1 MSSHPVSTPRPTFL
15 KLAKGDVGFPGV
27 VTALLF
33 ILFIV
38 MHLRLSQ
45 YAFDDAYI
53 HFRVA
58 RHLLDTGTP
67 YFNTDEIVKVSTSSG
82 WTLFL
87 AILLS
92 VARGLGIEHRFP
104 AMVSLVNA
112 GITLGGMMA
121 FTRVME
127 TLIQGKLDPVRKI
140 LFQITYFAL
149 LVPSSIGLMETP
161 LALLLA
167 GAGILDILRS
177 KPGGFFW
184 IGLAAY
190 TRVELVVLL
199 AAVSLLAILRGKK
212 YILQACLSLAL
223 GLLPLLLYDLYFF
236 GTIIPQSIRAKSVIY
251 ILTWLHTLTRGLQ
264 LSFPVAFPEYQLLFV
279 VIGLVLLIGI
289 PVIGAVVAFRNRQL
303 RQSQWIAIFLVWSL
317 GIFGVY
323 VAGETFVFE
332 WYTPLFIIPLLLALI
347 LTASKEVYTRNTVAI
362 GMQFI
367 PFLMSIFLFIQF
379 AYAALFDPGTY
390 VLFENGARV
399 KTYLQAGKILYEA
412 YPDATLLTSEIGGL
426 GYAFQGKIQDAVGLA
441 SPDALQFHPMDVPAE
456 RYGGEVG
463 AIPPEYVE
471 GHQPELIVSFD
482 IFAQALLASDI
493 TRQYNMVLIPA
504 YLPEDFQYA
513 KRDSIWGNRYLRIYV
528 RKDIPLSEEITRLG
542 IHRP

>member
-1 MSSHPVSTPRPTFL
+1 M
-15 KLAKGDVGFPGV
+15 

-149 LVPSSIGLMETP
+149 LAPSSIGLMETP